1 MSTHP
6 AGCTPHIALT
16 GKGRSA
22 MDHVTLAILLP
33 LLHEAFSATDSEWA
47 PSLCSIGDAAFGST
61 ITVPGA
67 KVVYRLN
74 VSNSTTTK
82 GALHLH
88 LSRAVEPT
96 KQGWA
101 GLPATSVLPV
111 MSTMTTSALVDWQPL
126 VTSEPLTSVLPKL
139 MVYTQEAAATLTLI
153 ADGFTNV

>member
-6 AGCTPHIALT
+6 AGCTPLIALT

-22 MDHVTLAILLP
+22 MDHITLAILLP
-33 LLHEAFSATDSEWA
+33 LLHEAFASTDSEWA
-47 PSLCSIGDAAFGST
+47 PTLCSIGDAAFGAT

-67 KVVYRLN
+67 SVVYRLN

-88 LSRAVEPT
+88 LSRAVETT
-96 KQGWA
+96 KQPWA

-126 VTSEPLTSVLPKL
+126 ATSEPLTTVLAKL
-139 MVYTQEAAATLTLI
+139 LTYTQEASANLTRI
-153 ADGFTNV
+153 ADGYTNV